1 MNHTD
6 SQYGILRLKSKD
18 ARAAIIQKLS
28 QDFNLTQVIAEAY
41 FSQWPFKEVAITR
54 NVASSGG

>member
-6 SQYGILRLKSKD
+6 SQYGIFSLKSKD
-18 ARAAIIQKLS
+18 ARPAIIQKLS

-41 FSQWPFKEVAITR
+41 FNHFSLYF
-54 NVASSGG
+54 